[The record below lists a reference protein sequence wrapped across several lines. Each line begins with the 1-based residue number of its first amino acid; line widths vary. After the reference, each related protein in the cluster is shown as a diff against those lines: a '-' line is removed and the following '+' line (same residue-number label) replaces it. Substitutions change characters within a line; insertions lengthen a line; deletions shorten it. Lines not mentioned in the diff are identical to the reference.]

1 MYWWRNQAVSTQ
13 RYIHLGSNGAKLAS
27 DGIGTFFL
35 RRQTWLVRRDKQG
48 GQSVVRDGRRGG
60 QRVNPGE
67 LDAEWH
73 AGCGVLDGE

>member
-48 GQSVVRDGRRGG
+48 GQSVVR
-60 QRVNPGE
+60 VNTGE